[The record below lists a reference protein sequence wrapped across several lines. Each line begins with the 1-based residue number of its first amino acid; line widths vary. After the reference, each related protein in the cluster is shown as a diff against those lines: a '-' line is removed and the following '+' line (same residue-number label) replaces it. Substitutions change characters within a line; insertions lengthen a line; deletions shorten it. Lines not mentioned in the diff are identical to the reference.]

1 MAIPT
6 PSGSEQAT
14 PTIRGLPRPLAR
26 ELESYANRLD
36 VPKIQD
42 AYALAESA
50 HHGQTRASGES
61 FVSHAVEVAIILAQL
76 RLDTDSIVAGLI
88 HDVVEDTAF
97 SLADVKERFGAEVA
111 TIVDGVT
118 KIGKVEFRSHTERQA
133 ENYRKLLLSM
143 AEDARV
149 MVIKLADRLHNMRTL
164 EYLHAEKQ
172 RRIALETREIYA
184 PLAHRLG
191 MAQVKWEL
199 EDLCFKFLEPEEYE
213 DLRALVQQRRRER
226 ERQILEMQR
235 PIEDLLKGAGIPAE
249 VTGRPKHLWSIYRKI
264 SLRGKSFDEIYDLMA
279 MRVIT
284 DSVQNCYAALGL
296 IHSKYTPIQE
306 RFHDYIATPKSNMYR
321 SLHTTV
327 FGPGGR
333 RYEVQIRTEEMH
345 RTAEHGIAAHW
356 RYKEGVQDGGGARG
370 VSSQDGDGSGAG
382 SPRKKDEFDEALS
395 WFRQVLEWQQDASE
409 PEEFMEFLRMD
420 LFLGEIFVF
429 TPKGEVRQLPVGATP
444 IDFAFAVHTEV
455 GLRCAGAKVNG
466 RISPLSRELKNG
478 DTVEI
483 LTSSRQT
490 PSRDWLSFVKTSR
503 ARQKV
508 RQWIR
513 AEEYDQSV
521 KLGKEFLD
529 RELKKLRLSLP
540 SEGRL
545 GEAALALGYPDWPH
559 VQAGLGRG
567 DLSPSAVLR
576 ELFPAA
582 ETKVSDRLAE
592 PPLQRITQQLR
603 KGDRGVRI
611 QGIDNLLVRYSQC
624 CQPVPGDPVIGYI
637 TAGRGVSIHRKDCP
651 NILQLTQDPDRRV
664 EIEWSAELGER
675 FLVKLFTRG
684 TDRRGLLSE
693 IAKAISETGTDI
705 QHADFRASDDGM
717 VGEFVVEVA
726 DLSHLQRV
734 MRGVAR
740 VKGVLSVERRESFG
754 DPDGLPGLAG
764 PRS

>member
-1 MAIPT
+1 
-6 PSGSEQAT
+6 
-14 PTIRGLPRPLAR
+14 
-26 ELESYANRLD
+26 
-36 VPKIQD
+36 
-42 AYALAESA
+42 
-50 HHGQTRASGES
+50 
-61 FVSHAVEVAIILAQL
+61 
-76 RLDTDSIVAGLI
+76 
-88 HDVVEDTAF
+88 
-97 SLADVKERFGAEVA
+97 
-111 TIVDGVT
+111 
-118 KIGKVEFRSHTERQA
+118 
-133 ENYRKLLLSM
+133 
-143 AEDARV
+143 

-164 EYLHAEKQ
+164 EYLHPEKQ

-213 DLRALVQQRRRER
+213 ELRSLVQQRRRER

-235 PIEDLLKGAGIPAE
+235 PLEDLLKGAGIPAE

-284 DSVQNCYAALGL
+284 DSVQSCYAALGL
-296 IHSKYTPIQE
+296 IHSKFTPIQE

-356 RYKEGVQDGGGARG
+356 RYKEGGEGGDGGGGGARG
-370 VSSQDGDGSGAG
+370 VMAPDGAGTPAG
-382 SPRKKDEFDEALS
+382 SPRKKDEFDEALT

-420 LFLGEIFVF
+420 LFLGEIFIF

-455 GLRCAGAKVNG
+455 GLHCAGAKVNG
-466 RISPLSRELKNG
+466 RIAPLSRELRNG

-483 LTSSRQT
+483 LTSQRQT

-513 AEEYDQSV
+513 AEEYERSV

-529 RELKKLRLSLP
+529 REMKKLRLSLP
-540 SEGRL
+540 AEARL
-545 GEAALALGYPDWPH
+545 AEVAGALGFPEWTQVY
-559 VQAGLGRG
+559 AALGRG
-567 DLSPSAVLR
+567 DLGPSAVIR
-576 ELFPAA
+576 EIFPATDPSASSLA
-582 ETKVSDRLAE
+582 ERMAE
-592 PPLQRITQQLR
+592 PPLRRVTDRLR
-603 KGDRGVRI
+603 KGDKGVRI
-611 QGIDNLLVRYSQC
+611 QGVDNLLVRYSQC
-624 CQPVPGDPVIGYI
+624 CQPVPGDDVIGYI

-664 EIEWSAELGER
+664 EIEWTAELGER
-675 FLVKLFTRG
+675 FFVKLFTRG
-684 TDRRGLLSE
+684 SDRRGLLSD

-705 QHADFRASDDGM
+705 QHADIRASDDGM
-717 VGEFVVEVA
+717 IGEFVVEVS
-726 DLSHLQRV
+726 DLPHLQRV
-734 MRGVAR
+734 IRGVSR

-754 DPDGLPGLAG
+754 DPDALPGQ
-764 PRS
+764 RS